1 MIKAVDI
8 NKSYG
13 DLHVLQDISLEINQG
28 EVVSIVGPSGAG
40 KTTLLQIL
48 GTLDH
53 PDSGTLLYGDIEVSK
68 LKEKELARFRNE
80 HIGFVFQAHH
90 LLPEFTALENVC
102 IPALIRGVPMK
113 EASERALELLTFMK
127 VDHRATHKPQALP
140 TNRVATL
147 TASMPANSTNS
158 FSASASSTTRLLSSS
173 PTTKNWPP
181 WPTEKSQSL
190 MEKTQSKQQII
201 YGLRPVIEAI
211 GSGQQV
217 ERVLIQNG
225 LNSSLLN
232 ELRTK
237 LKEHDIP
244 FQYVPVEKLNKMTT
258 GNHQGVVATI
268 AAVKYHSFM
277 QLMETLEE
285 PSVIILLD
293 HVTDVRN
300 MGAIAR
306 TAECTGVA
314 ALVVPDHGSAAL
326 NEDAIKTS
334 SGALLRLPV
343 CREQNLKTV
352 VTPHYGQRRDRYQ
365 YRVVE
370 NERCASQTP
379 HRRRGGLV
387 ERQRRRRRFYV

>member
-1 MIKAVDI
+1 
-8 NKSYG
+8 
-13 DLHVLQDISLEINQG
+13 
-28 EVVSIVGPSGAG
+28 
-40 KTTLLQIL
+40 
-48 GTLDH
+48 
-53 PDSGTLLYGDIEVSK
+53 
-68 LKEKELARFRNE
+68 
-80 HIGFVFQAHH
+80 
-90 LLPEFTALENVC
+90 
-102 IPALIRGVPMK
+102 
-113 EASERALELLTFMK
+113 
-127 VDHRATHKPQALP
+127 
-140 TNRVATL
+140 
-147 TASMPANSTNS
+147 
-158 FSASASSTTRLLSSS
+158 
-173 PTTKNWPP
+173 
-181 WPTEKSQSL
+181 
-190 MEKTQSKQQII
+190 MEKTQNKQQIV

-285 PSVIILLD
+285 PSVIVLLD

-314 ALVVPDHGSAAL
+314 ALVVPDHGSAAM

-352 VTPHYGQRRDRYQ
+352 VNLAKQCGYQVVAATEKGAVHYREVDFRQPTLLIMGNEATGISPELLKMSDVRAKLPIVGEVASLNVSVAAGVFMYEALEQRLNR
-365 YRVVE
+365 
-370 NERCASQTP
+370 
-379 HRRRGGLV
+379 
-387 ERQRRRRRFYV
+387 

>member
-1 MIKAVDI
+1 
-8 NKSYG
+8 
-13 DLHVLQDISLEINQG
+13 
-28 EVVSIVGPSGAG
+28 
-40 KTTLLQIL
+40 
-48 GTLDH
+48 
-53 PDSGTLLYGDIEVSK
+53 
-68 LKEKELARFRNE
+68 
-80 HIGFVFQAHH
+80 
-90 LLPEFTALENVC
+90 
-102 IPALIRGVPMK
+102 
-113 EASERALELLTFMK
+113 
-127 VDHRATHKPQALP
+127 
-140 TNRVATL
+140 
-147 TASMPANSTNS
+147 
-158 FSASASSTTRLLSSS
+158 
-173 PTTKNWPP
+173 
-181 WPTEKSQSL
+181 

-285 PSVIILLD
+285 PSVIVMLD

-352 VTPHYGQRRDRYQ
+352 VNLAKQCGYQVVAATEKGAVHYREVDFRQPTLLIMGNEETGISTELLKMSDVRAKLPIVGEVASLNVSVAAGVFMYEALEQRLK
-365 YRVVE
+365 
-370 NERCASQTP
+370 S
-379 HRRRGGLV
+379 
-387 ERQRRRRRFYV
+387 

>member
-1 MIKAVDI
+1 
-8 NKSYG
+8 
-13 DLHVLQDISLEINQG
+13 
-28 EVVSIVGPSGAG
+28 
-40 KTTLLQIL
+40 
-48 GTLDH
+48 
-53 PDSGTLLYGDIEVSK
+53 
-68 LKEKELARFRNE
+68 
-80 HIGFVFQAHH
+80 
-90 LLPEFTALENVC
+90 
-102 IPALIRGVPMK
+102 
-113 EASERALELLTFMK
+113 
-127 VDHRATHKPQALP
+127 
-140 TNRVATL
+140 
-147 TASMPANSTNS
+147 
-158 FSASASSTTRLLSSS
+158 
-173 PTTKNWPP
+173 
-181 WPTEKSQSL
+181 
-190 MEKTQSKQQII
+190 MEKIQSKQQII

-352 VTPHYGQRRDRYQ
+352 VNLAKQCGYQVVAATEKGAVHYREVDFRQPTLLIMGNEETGISTELLKMSDVRAKLPIVGAVASLNVSVAAGVFMYEALEQRLK
-365 YRVVE
+365 
-370 NERCASQTP
+370 S
-379 HRRRGGLV
+379 
-387 ERQRRRRRFYV
+387 

>member
-1 MIKAVDI
+1 
-8 NKSYG
+8 
-13 DLHVLQDISLEINQG
+13 
-28 EVVSIVGPSGAG
+28 
-40 KTTLLQIL
+40 
-48 GTLDH
+48 
-53 PDSGTLLYGDIEVSK
+53 
-68 LKEKELARFRNE
+68 
-80 HIGFVFQAHH
+80 
-90 LLPEFTALENVC
+90 
-102 IPALIRGVPMK
+102 
-113 EASERALELLTFMK
+113 
-127 VDHRATHKPQALP
+127 
-140 TNRVATL
+140 
-147 TASMPANSTNS
+147 
-158 FSASASSTTRLLSSS
+158 
-173 PTTKNWPP
+173 
-181 WPTEKSQSL
+181 
-190 MEKTQSKQQII
+190 MEKAQSKQQIV

-211 GSGQQV
+211 ASGQQV
-217 ERVLIQNG
+217 ERVLLQNG

-232 ELRTK
+232 ELRAK
-237 LKEHDIP
+237 MKEHDIP
-244 FQYVPVEKLNKMTT
+244 FQYVPVEKLNKMTM

-352 VTPHYGQRRDRYQ
+352 VNLAKQCGYQVVAATEKGAVHYREVDFRQPTLLIMGNEETGISPDLLKLSDVRAKLPIVGEVASLNVSVAAAVFMYEALEQRQ
-365 YRVVE
+365 PNV
-370 NERCASQTP
+370 
-379 HRRRGGLV
+379 
-387 ERQRRRRRFYV
+387 